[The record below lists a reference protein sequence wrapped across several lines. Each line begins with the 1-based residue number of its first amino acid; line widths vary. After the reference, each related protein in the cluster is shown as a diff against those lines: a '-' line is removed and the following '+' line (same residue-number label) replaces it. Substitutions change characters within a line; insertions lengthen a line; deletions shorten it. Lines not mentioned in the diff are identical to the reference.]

1 MTSIWSHHHH
11 RGQRGVGSMASLF
24 PQGGFLEYLSFS
36 IILFPFLQRTFPR
49 VVQQRLWASVC
60 SRSCQDQKLI
70 SASDCRGTRNKNL
83 RKVFLGAS
91 EHKSGSG
98 REQEYWKQ
106 RSYLSCKSD
115 QTGSVQSWNRNFI
128 GKLFYSG
135 DFTSPHHIP
144 SLLISIIE
152 VNISWESFYHYYFKI
167 RLLPLLVCY
176 ITLVFKGF

>member
-1 MTSIWSHHHH
+1 MVNVTLLLWSLPAAFSIHQARFSAQHLLLLQCDHRNKICLLDYCKGELKSTLTMTSIWSHHHH

-24 PQGGFLEYLSFS
+24 PQGRFLEYLSFS

-83 RKVFLGAS
+83 RRVFLGACK
-91 EHKSGSG
+91 HKSGSG

-106 RSYLSCKSD
+106 RS
-115 QTGSVQSWNRNFI
+115 
-128 GKLFYSG
+128 
-135 DFTSPHHIP
+135 
-144 SLLISIIE
+144 
-152 VNISWESFYHYYFKI
+152 
-167 RLLPLLVCY
+167 
-176 ITLVFKGF
+176 